1 MYISI
6 MCTVVNKTA
15 EIYIE
20 VINIT
25 DYRHVHSSLE
35 NISLMN
41 SVSHNADT
49 VAKDTAVLYIAI
61 MYTAVIYTVVN
72 YT

>member
-6 MCTVVNKTA
+6 MCTVVNQTA
-15 EIYIE
+15 KICTE

-41 SVSHNADT
+41 SDSYNADT
-49 VAKDTAVLYIAI
+49 VAKDTAVLYTVV
-61 MYTAVIYTVVN
+61 MYTAVN